1 MAVAGPAFLYKLE
14 TGEGLGGDQRH
25 AQQQPSLEKTIYYIT
40 DTAFHSQAISE
51 DSFLLELLL

>member
-1 MAVAGPAFLYKLE
+1 MGDPAFLHKLE
-14 TGEGLGGDQRH
+14 TEEGLGGDQRH